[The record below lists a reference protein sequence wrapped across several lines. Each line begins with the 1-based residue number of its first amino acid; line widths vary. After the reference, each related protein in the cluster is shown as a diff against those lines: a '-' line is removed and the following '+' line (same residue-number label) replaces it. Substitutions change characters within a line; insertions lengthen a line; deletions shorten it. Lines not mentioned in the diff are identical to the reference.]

1 MPCKSVSSIAIV
13 DKLLFFVTADGIKN
27 LDLENPQTS
36 AVVVNNEK
44 DNFYPYQVKKIG
56 RNVLFSGPINRR
68 LFIFDQDSASIHAFA
83 GNGNESSV
91 DGPLSDCSFR
101 QPLGI
106 AVEFDNV
113 IYLTDAMSGTVNIIS
128 PIKNTVAFLDAV
140 GCLYKAF
147 SVHEKGKTFPSH
159 DSRAAVTMVN
169 HCRKLLEYNERN
181 IYNDMGVTSLPKK
194 LNGPQGNVAAKT
206 VDSVRLIEW
215 GLERLVKT
223 TEKYGYSKTDLLSC
237 MTLNV

>member
-1 MPCKSVSSIAIV
+1 MIDVNLLYGACVTESAIVEVVMVKDGVGLRGTIRKIYSYEMPCKSVSSIAIV

-27 LDLENPQTS
+27 LDLENPQAS

-44 DNFYPYQVKKIG
+44 DNFYPYQVKKMG
-56 RNVLFSGPINRR
+56 HNVLFSNPINRK

-91 DGPLSDCSFR
+91 DGPLADCSFR

-113 IYLTDAMSGTVNIIS
+113 IYLTDAMSRTVNIIS

-140 GCLYKAF
+140 GCL
-147 SVHEKGKTFPSH
+147 
-159 DSRAAVTMVN
+159 
-169 HCRKLLEYNERN
+169 
-181 IYNDMGVTSLPKK
+181 
-194 LNGPQGNVAAKT
+194 
-206 VDSVRLIEW
+206 
-215 GLERLVKT
+215 
-223 TEKYGYSKTDLLSC
+223 
-237 MTLNV
+237 